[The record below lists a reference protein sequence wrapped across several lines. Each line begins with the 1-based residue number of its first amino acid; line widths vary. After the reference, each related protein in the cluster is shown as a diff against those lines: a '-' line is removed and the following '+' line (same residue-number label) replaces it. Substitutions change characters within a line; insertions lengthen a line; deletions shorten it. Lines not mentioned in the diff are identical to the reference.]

1 MKFLIIHLLFKII
14 VFLIVVLSILEYNRI
29 SLVSFLELNN
39 KSNNNLNSSFICK
52 IIYKIKIATY
62 TQYLENGGR
71 ARITSFLLN
80 YLQNMKIFSLYL
92 FTNKIKNDNEYLIH
106 GNIKRILIKKD
117 TVNNLIKIILKK
129 RINIFINQFSQI
141 NKINNLEKLK
151 SIRIINYQHQSA
163 FFWMYANFTSFKSL
177 YKSYKYSKYIISLI
191 HIENDYLFEKW
202 GIKSI
207 FMNNFITFAYNSTI
221 PINLLSRTISMIG
234 RADDKY
240 KRFNLGIQAME
251 YIVKEIPK
259 IEMKIITKIF
269 GIENLQNI
277 ICNLNLEKNI
287 DFYGYSPI
295 PEKYFR
301 NISLNIIT
309 SISESFSLVLSE
321 TKLYGIPNILIGID
335 YITIGDNG
343 TVIIYDDSPE
353 SLAKESIKI
362 LKNEEF
368 MNKLGREGRRSMK
381 QFKNEVLLNK
391 WANLI
396 LSIYSG
402 NVFYE
407 KLRKLDKKVSEKKII
422 NILKNQIS
430 LLKNRNT
437 KLKDI
442 TLNDVENL
450 SFLVNIK

>member
-1 MKFLIIHLLFKII
+1 LNIK
-14 VFLIVVLSILEYNRI
+14 LIVVLSILEYNRI

-39 KSNNNLNSSFICK
+39 NSNYNLNSSFICK

-92 FTNKIKNDNEYLIH
+92 FTNKIKTDNEYFIH
-106 GNIKRILIKKD
+106 ENIKRILIKKY
-117 TVNNLIKIILKK
+117 TVNNLIKVILKK
-129 RINIFINQFSQI
+129 RINIFIYQFSQNNEI
-141 NKINNLEKLK
+141 NSLNKLK

-163 FFWMYANFTSFKSL
+163 FFWIYANYTSFKSL
-177 YKSYKYSKYIISLI
+177 YKSYKNSKYIISLI

-207 FMNNFITFAYNSTI
+207 FMNNFITYAYNSTI
-221 PINLLSRTISMIG
+221 PINLLSRTILMIG

-240 KRFNLGIQAME
+240 KRFSLSIQAME

-259 IEMKIITKIF
+259 IEMKIITKIYK
-269 GIENLQNI
+269 IKYLQNI

-287 DFYGYSPI
+287 DFYGYTPI

-309 SISESFSLVLSE
+309 SISESFSLALSE

-335 YITIGDNG
+335 YITIGDKG
-343 TVIIYDDSPE
+343 TIIIYDDSPE

-381 QFKNEVLLNK
+381 QFKNEILLNK
-391 WANLI
+391 WINLI

-407 KLRKLDKKVSEKKII
+407 KLRKLDKKLSEKKII

-442 TLNDVENL
+442 TLNNIENF
-450 SFLVNIK
+450 SFLVNVK

>member
-1 MKFLIIHLLFKII
+1 
-14 VFLIVVLSILEYNRI
+14 
-29 SLVSFLELNN
+29 
-39 KSNNNLNSSFICK
+39 
-52 IIYKIKIATY
+52 
-62 TQYLENGGR
+62 
-71 ARITSFLLN
+71 
-80 YLQNMKIFSLYL
+80 MKIFSLYL
-92 FTNKIKNDNEYLIH
+92 FTNKIKTDNEYFIH
-106 GNIKRILIKKD
+106 ENIKRILIKKY
-117 TVNNLIKIILKK
+117 TVNNLIKVILKK
-129 RINIFINQFSQI
+129 RINIFIYQFSQNNEI
-141 NKINNLEKLK
+141 NSLNKLK

-163 FFWMYANFTSFKSL
+163 FFWIYANYTSFKSL
-177 YKSYKYSKYIISLI
+177 YKSYKNSKYIISLI

-207 FMNNFITFAYNSTI
+207 FMNNFITYAYNSTI
-221 PINLLSRTISMIG
+221 PINLLSRTILMIG

-240 KRFNLGIQAME
+240 KRFSLSIQAME

-259 IEMKIITKIF
+259 IEMKIITKIYK
-269 GIENLQNI
+269 IKYLQNI

-287 DFYGYSPI
+287 DFYGYTPI

-309 SISESFSLVLSE
+309 SISESFSLALSE

-335 YITIGDNG
+335 YITIGDKG
-343 TVIIYDDSPE
+343 TIIIYDDSPE

-381 QFKNEVLLNK
+381 QFKNEILLNK
-391 WANLI
+391 WINLI

-407 KLRKLDKKVSEKKII
+407 KLRKLDKKLSEKKII

-442 TLNDVENL
+442 TLNNIENF
-450 SFLVNIK
+450 SFLVNVK